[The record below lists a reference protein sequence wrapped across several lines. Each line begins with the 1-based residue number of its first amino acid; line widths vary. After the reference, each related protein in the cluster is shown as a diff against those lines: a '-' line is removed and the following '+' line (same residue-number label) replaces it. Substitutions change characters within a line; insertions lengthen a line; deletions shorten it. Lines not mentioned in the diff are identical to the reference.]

1 MRYTP
6 HDELI
11 APARPSAHPA
21 RLLAG
26 VVVTIILFM
35 VLTSGFSAILQALVG
50 PPAWEALSPGL
61 QSGTTPIA
69 VLINLFVFGLLIMAL
84 AVALR
89 VVHQRTLASLLGPL
103 GPATRQFRRVA
114 VALIILL
121 LVIVF
126 LPVGNAMRPVPNM
139 AFDLW
144 VLFLPAGV
152 LAVLLQTTA
161 EELAFRGYLQSQLAA
176 RFRHPLIW
184 MGVPSALFALLHL
197 DPSAHGDNT
206 WLVVIWAGCFGLAAA
221 DLTARSGT
229 LAPAIALHFVNNLNA
244 ILIAA
249 PKGYFD
255 GLALYVYPF
264 SLQDSA
270 GVWAWFPTD
279 LLMLGCGWLAAR
291 VALRR

>member
-1 MRYTP
+1 MRYEP
-6 HDELI
+6 HDALI
-11 APARPSAHPA
+11 APARPSAQPA

-26 VVVTIILFM
+26 VFLTIVLFL
-35 VLTSGFSAILQALVG
+35 VLSSGFSTILQLLAG
-50 PPAWEALSPGL
+50 PQAWEALSPAL
-61 QSGTTPIA
+61 QTGTTPVA
-69 VLINLFVFGLLIMAL
+69 VLINLFVFGLLVMAL

-89 VVHQRTLASLLGPL
+89 VAHRRSLASLLGPF
-103 GPATRQFRRVA
+103 GPATRHFKRVA

-126 LPVGNAMRPVPNM
+126 LPTGNALRPVPNM
-139 AFDLW
+139 PFGLW
-144 VLFLPAGV
+144 LLFLPVGV
-152 LAVLLQTTA
+152 LAVLVQTTA

-176 RFRHPLIW
+176 RFNHPVIW
-184 MGVPSALFALLHL
+184 MALPSALFALLHL

-264 SLQDSA
+264 SLQDSDN
-270 GVWAWFPTD
+270 VWAWFPAD

>member
-1 MRYTP
+1 MKYAP

-11 APARPSAHPA
+11 TPARSSAHPA

-26 VVVTIILFM
+26 VALTTILFL
-35 VLTSGFSAILQALVG
+35 VLSSGFSALLQALIG
-50 PPAWEALSPGL
+50 PTAWQALSPAL
-61 QSGTTPIA
+61 QTGSSPIA
-69 VLINLFVFGLLIMAL
+69 VLINLFVFGLLIIAL
-84 AVALR
+84 AAALR
-89 VVHQRTLASLLGPL
+89 VAHRRALGSLLGPV
-103 GPATRQFRRVA
+103 GPAIRQFRRVA
-114 VALIILL
+114 VALIGL
-121 LVIVF
+121 LVVVIFLPTGDALRLVPNLPFGLWLLF
-126 LPVGNAMRPVPNM
+126 LPVG
-139 AFDLW
+139 L
-144 VLFLPAGV
+144 
-152 LAVLLQTTA
+152 LAVLVQTTA

-176 RFRHPLIW
+176 RFPHPLIW

-264 SLQDSA
+264 SLQDSD
-270 GVWAWFPTD
+270 GVWAWFPAD
-279 LLMLGCGWLAAR
+279 LMMLGCGWLAAR

>member
-6 HDELI
+6 QDELT

-26 VVVTIILFM
+26 VILTTALFL
-35 VLTSGFSAILQALVG
+35 VLSSGFSAILQILIGPTAWQALA
-50 PPAWEALSPGL
+50 PAL
-61 QSGTTPIA
+61 QTGTTPVA
-69 VLINLFVFGLLIMAL
+69 VLINLLIFGLLIMAL
-84 AVALR
+84 AATLR
-89 VVHQRTLASLLGPL
+89 VAHRRTLASLLGPF
-103 GPATRQFRRVA
+103 GTARRQFGRVA
-114 VALIILL
+114 AALVVLL
-121 LVIVF
+121 VVIVF
-126 LPVGNAMRPVPNM
+126 LPIGNALRPVPNM
-139 AFDLW
+139 AFGLW
-144 VLFLPAGV
+144 LLFLPVGL
-152 LAVLLQTTA
+152 LAVLIQTTA
-161 EELAFRGYLQSQLAA
+161 EEMAFRGYLQSQLAA

-264 SLQDSA
+264 SLQDTA
-270 GVWAWFPTD
+270 AVWAWFPAD

>member
-1 MRYTP
+1 MRYAP
-6 HDELI
+6 HDKLI
-11 APARPSAHPA
+11 APARSSAHPV

-26 VVVTIILFM
+26 VILTIVLFL
-35 VLTSGFSAILQALVG
+35 VLSSGFSALLQALIG
-50 PPAWEALSPGL
+50 PSTWQALSPAL
-61 QSGTTPIA
+61 QTGTTPVS
-69 VLINLFVFGLLIMAL
+69 VLINLFIFGLLVMAL
-84 AVALR
+84 AVTLS
-89 VVHQRTLASLLGPL
+89 VVHRRTLGSLLGPL
-103 GPATRQFRRVA
+103 GPAVRQFRRVA
-114 VALIILL
+114 AALIILL
-121 LVIVF
+121 LVVVFLPTGNALRPVPNLPFGLWLLF
-126 LPVGNAMRPVPNM
+126 LPVGM
-139 AFDLW
+139 
-144 VLFLPAGV
+144 
-152 LAVLLQTTA
+152 LAVLVQTTA

-184 MGVPSALFALLHL
+184 MGAPSALFALLHL

-206 WLVVIWAGCFGLAAA
+206 WLVVIWAACFGLAAS

-264 SLQDSA
+264 SLQDSD
-270 GVWAWFPTD
+270 GVWAWFPAD
-279 LLMLGCGWLAAR
+279 LMMLGCGWLAAR

>member
-6 HDELI
+6 HDKLI

-26 VVVTIILFM
+26 MILTIVLFL
-35 VLTSGFSAILQALVG
+35 VLSSGFSAILQSLTG
-50 PPAWEALSPGL
+50 PQAWDALSPTL
-61 QSGTTPIA
+61 QTGTTPVS
-69 VLINLFVFGLLIMAL
+69 VLINLFVFGLLVMAL

-89 VVHQRTLASLLGPL
+89 VAHRRSIASLLGPHV
-103 GPATRQFRRVA
+103 PATRQFKRVA
-114 VALIILL
+114 VALISLL
-121 LVIVF
+121 LVVVF
-126 LPVGNAMRPVPNM
+126 LPTGNALRPVPNM
-139 AFDLW
+139 PFGLW
-144 VLFLPAGV
+144 LLFLPVGV
-152 LAVLLQTTA
+152 LAVLVQTTA

-176 RFRHPLIW
+176 RFSHPLIW
-184 MGVPSALFALLHL
+184 MGAPSVLFALLHL

-270 GVWAWFPTD
+270 GVWAWFPVD

-291 VALRR
+291 VALHR